1 MARRPARLARAAA
14 LLVVPL
20 LALIALPLAADV
32 AVVLLTDPAADPA
45 TVADREGCGAV
56 LA

>member
-1 MARRPARLARAAA
+1 MLVTAGLPAAA
-14 LLVVPL
+14 